1 METEII
7 GLIMEIAALTFF
19 TKFALAVILKKVEI
33 SESWNKRL
41 AHIPIAVFTTFIVPS
56 LLAPNE
62 VFELSVQNEYLIAG
76 IVAFLAAY
84 KTKNLAGTV
93 IIGISTV
100 LLLRMLF
107 GF

>member
-1 METEII
+1 M
-7 GLIMEIAALTFF
+7 GIAALTFF
-19 TKFALAVILKKVEI
+19 TKFAFAVILKKVKI
-33 SESWNKRL
+33 SENWNKRL
-41 AHIPIAVFTTFIVPS
+41 AYIPTAVFTTIIVPS

-62 VFELSVQNEYLIAG
+62 VLELSVRNEYLIAG
-76 IVAFLAAY
+76 IAAFLVAY

-100 LLLRMLF
+100 LLLRILL

>member
-7 GLIMEIAALTFF
+7 GLIMGIAALTFF
-19 TKFALAVILKKVEI
+19 TKFAFAAILKKTEV
-33 SESWNKRL
+33 SENWNKRL
-41 AHIPIAVFTTFIVPS
+41 AYIPIAVFTTIIVPT

-62 VFELSVQNEYLIAG
+62 VLELSVQNEYLIAG
-76 IVAFLAAY
+76 IAAFLVAY

-93 IIGISTV
+93 IIGILTV
-100 LLLRMLF
+100 LLLRVLL